1 MGHPAWGRDGSAF
14 LDALNFVELTN
25 AAKSKAPPR
34 LADMLREAIRASG
47 LTHYRLAKDCG
58 LRHLIIDRFAAGL
71 DIRLAT
77 AGKLAEVLGL
87 SLR

>member
-1 MGHPAWGRDGSAF
+1 MD
-14 LDALNFVELTN
+14 T
-25 AAKSKAPPR
+25 
-34 LADMLREAIRASG
+34 LREAIRASG
-47 LTHYRLAKDCG
+47 LTHYRLAKNCG

-77 AGKLAEVLGL
+77 AGKLAEVLGP

>member
-1 MGHPAWGRDGSAF
+1 MP
-14 LDALNFVELTN
+14 T
-25 AAKSKAPPR
+25 KSKALPR
-34 LADMLREAIRASG
+34 LADTLREAIRASG